1 MQKMLKLTIKS
12 KISIYNN
19 RHVLYIVYT
28 NLLKNKNHRV
38 ILTVAPEYTG
48 NAKDRQVRKFIYE
61 FFMLVFFL
69 LRENKKP
76 ICLRWE
82 KSDGLTAFLQRL

>member
-1 MQKMLKLTIKS
+1 MLKLTIKS

-19 RHVLYIVYT
+19 RHVLHIVYT

-61 FFMLVFFL
+61 FFMLVFFFCGKM
-69 LRENKKP
+69 KKN

-82 KSDGLTAFLQRL
+82 KSEGLTAFLQRL

>member
-38 ILTVAPEYTG
+38 ILMVAPEYTG

-61 FFMLVFFL
+61 FFMLVFFFCG
-69 LRENKKP
+69 K
-76 ICLRWE
+76 I
-82 KSDGLTAFLQRL
+82 KSPSV